1 MAVKKTVK
9 IPKKT
14 EPERH
19 GGYTLLQPWTT
30 KGAGTSKWSFAEKG
44 GREYFIKEFL
54 NPVLP
59 EASSGMSAELI
70 ERKKARCAEFE
81 KKKMRIY
88 ETVNNSATGNI
99 VKIED
104 FFFDK
109 TKFYLTTL
117 RVEGSESD
125 PVEISALPQEKKMLF
140 IRVLANS
147 MVGLHKNGVVHG
159 DLKTSNVLVKKL
171 DNGNLVAKLID
182 FGESF
187 LEGESPNALTGD
199 VYISPEARRAME
211 GEDVSVGCKA
221 DVFALGLMFHE
232 YYTGEFPSFD
242 PQFSYAHEALLN
254 DAELTLSPK
263 LDSAPALRDCVEKM
277 LRTDPAER
285 PTVEEVFERLK
296 VKAAPPTPPAPSAPP
311 TPPKEEANPT
321 EIAPPEDKDLFHRA
335 GDL

>member
-1 MAVKKTVK
+1 MAVKTK
-9 IPKKT
+9 IKINPKS
-14 EPERH
+14 EPEQH

-30 KGAGTSKWSFAEKG
+30 KGAGTSKWSFAEKD

-54 NPVLP
+54 SPVLP
-59 EASSGMSAELI
+59 KASSGMSAELI
-70 ERKKARCAEFE
+70 ERKKARCAEFGE
-81 KKKMRIY
+81 KKTRIY
-88 ETVNNSATGNI
+88 ETVNKSATGNI
-99 VKIED
+99 VTIED

-125 PVEISALPQEKKMLF
+125 PVEISALPHEKKMLF

-171 DNGNLVAKLID
+171 ANGNLVAKLID

-263 LDSAPALRDCVEKM
+263 LNSAPELRDCVEKM
-277 LRTDPAER
+277 LRADPAER
-285 PTVEEVFERLK
+285 PTVEEVFDRLK
-296 VKAAPPTPPAPSAPP
+296 VKAAPHSAEVTPPAPTPHTEEVKPAEPTPPA
-311 TPPKEEANPT
+311 
-321 EIAPPEDKDLFHRA
+321 DDDLFRPA